1 MKRTLLALIAGL
13 AVFGGVIAS
22 ASSLGGVSSRAL
34 GSGASVVASCDTDGV
49 TVGYTTAFDAVT
61 GTYRVSA
68 VTVGGI
74 APACAGQ
81 QIEVGLR
88 NAAGTASVST
98 ARTTVSGTS
107 QSLTVNPTFDAAAV
121 DSASVLIAA
130 P

>member
-1 MKRTLLALIAGL
+1 VQRTLIALVAGL
-13 AVFGGVIAS
+13 VVFGGVIAS

-49 TVGYTTAFDAVT
+49 AVAYTTAFDAAS

-68 VTVGGI
+68 VTVSGI
-74 APACAGQ
+74 AAACSGQ

-88 NAAGTASVST
+88 NSAGTSSVST

-107 QSLTVNPTFDAAAV
+107 QTLSVSPTYDAAAV
-121 DSASVLIAA
+121 DSTSVLIMA

>member
-1 MKRTLLALIAGL
+1 MKRTLIALIAGL

-34 GSGASVVASCDTDGV
+34 GSGASVVASCDADGV
-49 TVGYTTAFDAVT
+49 ALAYTTAFDAAS

-68 VTVGGI
+68 VTVSGI
-74 APACAGQ
+74 AAACSGQ

-88 NAAGTASVST
+88 NTAGTSSVST
-98 ARTTVSGTS
+98 TRTAVTGTS
-107 QSLTVNPTFDAAAV
+107 QTLTVSPTYDAAAV
-121 DSASVLIAA
+121 DSASVLIVA

>member
-1 MKRTLLALIAGL
+1 MKRTLIALVAGL
-13 AVFGGVIAS
+13 VVFGGVIAS

-49 TVGYTTAFDAVT
+49 ALAYTTAFDVAS

-68 VTVGGI
+68 VTVSGI
-74 APACAGQ
+74 SAACSGQ

-88 NAAGTASVST
+88 NTAGTSSVST
-98 ARTTVSGTS
+98 TRTTVSGTS
-107 QSLTVNPTFDAAAV
+107 QTLSVSPTYDAAAV
-121 DSASVLIAA
+121 DSASVLIMA

>member
-1 MKRTLLALIAGL
+1 MQRTLIALVAGL
-13 AVFGGVIAS
+13 VVFGGVIAS
-22 ASSLGGVSSRAL
+22 ATSLGGVSSRAL

-49 TVGYTTAFDAVT
+49 AVAYTTAFDAAS

-68 VTVGGI
+68 VTVSGI
-74 APACAGQ
+74 AAACSGQ

-88 NAAGTASVST
+88 NSAGTSSVST

-107 QSLTVNPTFDAAAV
+107 QTLAVSPTYDAAAV
-121 DSASVLIAA
+121 DSTSVLIMA

>member
-1 MKRTLLALIAGL
+1 MKRTLIALVAGL
-13 AVFGGVIAS
+13 VVFGGVIAS

-49 TVGYTTAFDAVT
+49 ALAYTTAFDGAT

-68 VTVGGI
+68 VTVSGI
-74 APACAGQ
+74 AAACSGQ

-88 NAAGTASVST
+88 NTAGTASVST
-98 ARTTVSGTS
+98 TRTTVTGTS
-107 QSLTVNPTFDAAAV
+107 QSLTVSPTFDAAAV